1 MAARS
6 VSLVIAMEVSIH
18 MQNNLFYSENVL
30 TRDEISG
37 PWVEVDLDCIAHNFR
52 QIKAIAGDRPLMPV
66 IKGNAYGHGLAAVG
80 LFLEKIGAAGLCV
93 GKLEEALLLR
103 QAGVGC
109 PILNFGPYS
118 KKEAE
123 YVVAHDITQ
132 SVFNEAVAY
141 LDAAAAKLGK
151 RAMVHLKLDTG
162 LGRVGVPHED
172 ALGYLGYL
180 TRLLHV
186 QIKGVF
192 TSLSEDG
199 SLDRLQME
207 RFHAVHRAAS
217 EAGIVLGVRHI
228 ASSAG
233 LLVYPEAHLD
243 MVRPGISTFGY
254 YPSTDEFRQRKIDL
268 QPALSLKTRVS
279 NVRKLR
285 PGDSV
290 GYHQAY
296 VAAGEH
302 LLVTGAIGYPDGFPP
317 QLAGGGEVLIQGRRH
332 PLVMAATANHIY
344 IKAGIDEPI
353 RLGDEIV
360 IIGRQEDEQIS
371 CEDLAKLSGLSEY
384 KLLASIN
391 PLVPRYYHESKD
403 IEGNL

>member
-1 MAARS
+1 
-6 VSLVIAMEVSIH
+6 

-30 TRDEISG
+30 TRDEITG

-52 QIKAIAGDRPLMPV
+52 RIKAIVGERPLMPV
-66 IKGNAYGHGLAAVG
+66 IKANAYGHGLAAVG

-103 QAGVGC
+103 QAGVRC

-132 SVFNEAVAY
+132 SVFNDAVAH
-141 LDAAAAKLGK
+141 LEAAAARLGK
-151 RAMVHLKLDTG
+151 KAMVHLKIDTG
-162 LGRVGVPHED
+162 LGRVGVPHAE
-172 ALGYLGYL
+172 ALDYLGNL
-180 TRLLHV
+180 ARLSHV

-199 SLDRLQME
+199 SLDGIQLE
-207 RFHAVHRAAS
+207 RFRSVHRAATGM
-217 EAGIVLGVRHI
+217 GISLGIRHI

-233 LLVYPEAHLD
+233 LLAYPEAHMD

-254 YPSTDEFRQRKIDL
+254 YPSTEEFRQRKIDL
-268 QPALSLKTRVS
+268 KPALSLKTRVS
-279 NVRKLR
+279 HVRKLR

-296 VAAGEH
+296 VASTEH
-302 LLVTGAIGYPDGFPP
+302 LLLTGAIGYPDGFPP
-317 QLAGGGEVLIQGRRH
+317 QLAKGGEVLIQGRRH

-344 IKAGIDEPI
+344 IKAEIDEPI
-353 RLGDEIV
+353 HLGEEIV
-360 IIGRQEDEQIS
+360 LIGRQQDEQIS

-384 KLLASIN
+384 KLLACIN
-391 PLVPRYYHESKD
+391 PLLPRYYHESAD
-403 IEGNL
+403 AENNL